1 MRIDDAPARPTII
14 ADAAALR
21 RTASHRLGRSCLAIA
36 LGLVVALGGAARAN
50 PLTEAPGTRERLDEA
65 GPAEAETRN
74 PSATA
79 IIRSLA
85 PFADGIRDLP
95 PARRRGRSAQTTAAF
110 RPRRSGPYGR
120 SHGVLRL

>member
-14 ADAAALR
+14 ADAALWRTVR
-21 RTASHRLGRSCLAIA
+21 RSLGRSCLALA
-36 LGLVVALGGAARAN
+36 LGLVVALGGAPRAN
-50 PLTEAPGTRERLDEA
+50 PLTEAPGGPYRLDEA

-85 PFADGIRDLP
+85 PFAD
-95 PARRRGRSAQTTAAF
+95 
-110 RPRRSGPYGR
+110 
-120 SHGVLRL
+120 